1 MKEKA
6 LNALIYILV
15 TFLGIFAYLYP
26 LLSLG
31 SQNQNLSTTART
43 NDLPLM
49 MAVLLALCILVIIFE
64 IQEMRLSTKLIALL
78 GVLIAMNSVLRFIDL
93 TLPILGGFSPVFFLI
108 MITGY
113 VFGGRLGFLMGAL
126 TMLISALVTGGVG
139 PWLPN
144 QMFTAGWVG
153 MSAVTIRR
161 LVVWTNQENKPAEI
175 WLLIILGVI
184 WGFLYGAITNLWFW
198 PFLSGPGNQVFNP
211 GNSLL
216 VSLRNY
222 GIYYLATS
230 LLWDTGRAIGN
241 AVLIFFFGKAT
252 LKVLRRFQKRFYF
265 VHYDSPIR
273 KETI

>member
-6 LNALIYILV
+6 LNALIYFLV

-26 LLSLG
+26 LLSL
-31 SQNQNLSTTART
+31 SEESLAITART

-49 MAVLLALCILVIIFE
+49 MAVLLALCILVLIFE

-108 MITGY
+108 LITGY

-153 MSAVTIRR
+153 MSAVTTRR
-161 LVVWTNQENKPAEI
+161 LVVWTHQENKPAEI
-175 WLLIILGVI
+175 WFLIILGVI

-241 AVLIFFFGKAT
+241 ALLIFFFGKAT

-265 VHYDSPIR
+265 VHQETPIQE
-273 KETI
+273 ETI

>member
-1 MKEKA
+1 VKEKA

-113 VFGGRLGFLMGAL
+113 VFGGRRCWPM
-126 TMLISALVTGGVG
+126 VT
-139 PWLPN
+139 
-144 QMFTAGWVG
+144 
-153 MSAVTIRR
+153 
-161 LVVWTNQENKPAEI
+161 
-175 WLLIILGVI
+175 
-184 WGFLYGAITNLWFW
+184 
-198 PFLSGPGNQVFNP
+198 
-211 GNSLL
+211 
-216 VSLRNY
+216 
-222 GIYYLATS
+222 
-230 LLWDTGRAIGN
+230 
-241 AVLIFFFGKAT
+241 
-252 LKVLRRFQKRFYF
+252 
-265 VHYDSPIR
+265 
-273 KETI
+273 